1 MCWTCNWDI
10 EVNYVDNSD
19 NLFRADLLINRSNP
33 HTSETLYEADKEQDN
48 TMEKKELID
57 LVMEMIEAKTVT
69 ANNKA
74 QFSVEPFLAAR
85 EAQETQAGWSRAKDQ
100 GGYQA
105 QDGAATQHNQ
115 GQGDPLPWAPYPPTG
130 MTKVKPR
137 QPPYMPQAPS
147 KTNLE
152 FMLDQAK
159 NIATTYDETA
169 KAPPTPAL
177 ESQQA
182 TLASGRAE
190 WAVQYQAALTG

>member
-1 MCWTCNWDI
+1 
-10 EVNYVDNSD
+10 
-19 NLFRADLLINRSNP
+19 
-33 HTSETLYEADKEQDN
+33 
-48 TMEKKELID
+48 
-57 LVMEMIEAKTVT
+57 
-69 ANNKA
+69 
-74 QFSVEPFLAAR
+74 
-85 EAQETQAGWSRAKDQ
+85 
-100 GGYQA
+100 
-105 QDGAATQHNQ
+105 
-115 GQGDPLPWAPYPPTG
+115 

-182 TLASGRAE
+182 TLASGMAE
-190 WAVQYQAALTG
+190 